1 MNFLFKKKFVDN
13 SLMENIA
20 DKFQIEGLAVSE
32 NEFDVIYILSKKSP
46 ISGKKVKRKKDKL
59 IF

>member
-1 MNFLFKKKFVDN
+1 
-13 SLMENIA
+13 MENIA